1 MANESL
7 QQFTQFLD
15 TLETNP
21 QTRGN
26 PFIRTPVKNAIN
38 AKITN
43 PDVFYNKE
51 AFAFALNQLVLNT
64 NTKYPVTN
72 TNWKEF
78 KTIFLFCKKNPDIFE
93 DITIEES
100 AKFPE
105 LKFLYQGK
113 EPTKSSKSS
122 IQTTSRHT
130 TSRHTTSHSP
140 SSHSRSSTRNST
152 VSMLNKSAACLS
164 IKDTDLTDF
173 EQLLH
178 NVKFKTVFL
187 KIVKDQNYIFN
198 TKTRFILDI
207 LVEFKK
213 SGISDDI
220 IQKYN
225 RLIDHHINCCRFPD
239 AVLYLQIINNDIDPR
254 KYYTEMNPLGLI
266 NQIQINP
273 KEKQGEQIINP
284 DAEKIKKVGG
294 GKLYKLKNTKTKV
307 RVSKRSKSQKS
318 SLSKN
323 INRSRKTRHNKHK
336 M

>member
-1 MANESL
+1 MANDSL

-64 NTKYPVTN
+64 NTKYEVTN
-72 TNWKEF
+72 KNWKEF
-78 KTIFLFCKKNPDIFE
+78 KTIFLFCKTNPDIFE

-100 AKFPE
+100 HKFPE

-113 EPTKSSKSS
+113 EPKKNSKSS

-130 TSRHTTSHSP
+130 TSRQTTYHIP
-140 SSHSRSSTRNST
+140 SSHSRSSTRNNN
-152 VSMLNKSAACLS
+152 VSMLNKSTACLS
-164 IKDTDLTDF
+164 IKDIVFHDF
-173 EQLLH
+173 AQLLKDD
-178 NVKFKTVFL
+178 KFK
-187 KIVKDQNYIFN
+187 KIYLDIIKTENYIFYKN
-198 TKTRFILDI
+198 EKSI
-207 LVEFKK
+207 EKK
-213 SGISDDI
+213 LPEIYKKDFA
-220 IQKYN
+220 
-225 RLIDHHINCCRFPD
+225 LICSSYSNCCAFP
-239 AVLYLQIINNDIDPR
+239 ALIIYLQFVDPNSKMNPTQYFRKINDFCVKNNDP
-254 KYYTEMNPLGLI
+254 
-266 NQIQINP
+266 NQITYNA
-273 KEKQGEQIINP
+273 
-284 DAEKIKKVGG
+284 AEHHNHNGG
-294 GKLYKLKNTKTKV
+294 GKLYKLKNTKTKI
-307 RVSKRSKSQKS
+307 RGSKRSKSQKN

-323 INRSRKTRHNKHK
+323 INRRRKTRHNKHK